1 MKPLLSTKGFTQRHL
16 FNKKIFMYLFDNTIN
31 KRLSGAGFTLVE
43 LLIVIAILGILS
55 VAVLGAINVTS
66 SLNKAN
72 LAKAKT
78 FSASVENTLSINQV
92 GKWSF
97 EESSSPSKD
106 TSGYGNDGVWNGG
119 VTWQDANTC
128 ALGFK
133 GCLKFDGS
141 VNTYVEATSAFGDKD
156 FKTAPFTIAL
166 WVNPSSL
173 AGSPV
178 FISIGNTTDAN
189 FKILVFITS
198 ALPIFV
204 SWRNSLGVRYGL
216 RQTNNKILPLN
227 TWSHIVITHDGT
239 EPSTTSSRIYLNSNI
254 LPVTT
259 DAGSWTMI
267 EANKVRI
274 GAGGNAVG
282 GEQYFS
288 GLIDEVAIYNQAF
301 TLSQIQQLYAQGLPR
316 HQLAKRY

>member
-1 MKPLLSTKGFTQRHL
+1 MNQESKGFTL
-16 FNKKIFMYLFDNTIN
+16 I
-31 KRLSGAGFTLVE
+31 E
-43 LLIVIAILGILS
+43 LLIVIAVLGILS
-55 VAVLGAINVTS
+55 VGVLIALNVTGN
-66 SLNKAN
+66 LNKAS
-72 LAKAKT
+72 LAKVKT
-78 FSASVENTLSINQV
+78 FSASIENDLSINQV

-97 EESSSPSKD
+97 EETTTLSKD
-106 TSGYGNDGVWNGG
+106 TSGYQNDASWNGG

-128 ALGFK
+128 GLGFK
-133 GCLKFDGS
+133 GCLKFGGS
-141 VNTYVEATSAFGDKD
+141 VNAYVEAISAFGDKD

-173 AGSPV
+173 AVSPGGDPV
-178 FISIGNTTDAN
+178 LISIGNTTN
-189 FKILVFITS
+189 ENLKILVFIS
-198 ALPIFV
+198 GRSVAPIFV
-204 SWRNSLGVRYGL
+204 SWHKSPGGERYGL
-216 RQTNNKILPLN
+216 RPTNNKILPLN
-227 TWSHIVITHDGT
+227 TWSHIVITHNGT

-288 GLIDEVAIYNQAF
+288 GLIDEVAVYNQSLTAY
-301 TLSQIQQLYAQGLPR
+301 QIQQLYAQGLPR
-316 HQLAKRY
+316 HQLAKK